1 MAALKKKPRIN
12 NGNYCVQFLFDEIY
26 STETNEGRVAKAV
39 GVERHTIRNWRLRTM
54 PRVDNLEAA
63 LNYLGYRLTIE
74 AME

>member
-26 STETNEGRVAKAV
+26 RTQSNEGRVAKQV
-39 GVERHTIRNWRLRTM
+39 GIERNTIRNWRLRTM
-54 PRVDNLEAA
+54 PRVDTLEAA
-63 LNYLGYRLTIE
+63 LNHLGYRLTVE